1 MHRFEYFA
9 SGQDRVSQFQADKF
23 SEEEGVDTKVL
34 DILKMT
40 SGTHVRVVRNL
51 NMTLQLCFN
60 IILLVS
66 ILHLNLQLQLFSI
79 MVNLLTFQYF

>member
-9 SGQDRVSQFQADKF
+9 SGQDRVLQFQADKS
-23 SEEEGVDTKVL
+23 SEEEGVDTIVL

-40 SGTHVRVVRNL
+40 SGTRVCIVRNL
-51 NMTLQLCFN
+51 NLTLQLCFN

-66 ILHLNLQLQLFSI
+66 ILYLNLQLQ
-79 MVNLLTFQYF
+79 